1 MFSPTDPHQTVQY
14 HSPHFRQSTVHI
26 PPLMSAIFSSSSK
39 IDFVPWTTL
48 QFISPTL
55 WLQSQHI
62 FSSVYVQLCK
72 VQHHGSPTS
81 IAFAAYL
88 PVIALPEQWLGARVL
103 GAVYFWH
110 LFEVHDSYMLDLG
123 VAKPTKLMQVLWD
136 WSNKTFKSTANFKR
150 RNDGIKGNTTVHT
163 LVNKLLSQCPARQ
176 KSVFQMKS
184 FMS

>member
-26 PPLMSAIFSSSSK
+26 LPLMSAIFSSSSK

-123 VAKPTKLMQVLWD
+123 VAKPTKLMQVLWG

-150 RNDGIKGNTTVHT
+150 RNDGIKGCSHT
-163 LVNKLLSQCPARQ
+163 CK
-176 KSVFQMKS
+176 
-184 FMS
+184 